1 MRVSIKEY
9 PHRMITGGFFSWLP
23 GYSNG
28 NFMLNASLT
37 MRRE

>member
-1 MRVSIKEY
+1 MV
-9 PHRMITGGFFSWLP
+9 TGNFFSLLP

-28 NFMLNASLT
+28 VLNLSASLT